1 MDVNGHI
8 IADIA
13 EDASSQEMTMDQQ
26 DGQLR
31 HEYEG
36 QSEHTESQ
44 PYGYLLAH
52 FIENAR
58 GYAEKLYLDISHGN
72 DPTRWDRLNAGRPVL
87 ASAQSTTGIR
97 DPCICKNPQTGEYFI
112 VATDLRVFGGDN
124 GSQTAGTAQ
133 NPQSLTDWAYWSQCG
148 TGKLIVWRSRDLV
161 DWGEPEYLDA
171 CVREDGSRANL
182 GMAWAPVAT
191 WEPNLYGPSKGGFVV
206 VFSAD
211 LMDPHARR
219 HDGNPYSRLLWATTT
234 DFTPE
239 TFKLGGVF
247 IDDGGETIDCT
258 IIRRPLTSE
267 ESDGLAS
274 STAHADSATQ
284 EDRRARTY
292 RTYRIYKD
300 NSFGRGIR
308 MQSTDDQRWWDNA
321 RWRDVQD
328 QIGARY
334 AVGQNPGGVE
344 GPAVFAEHSGS
355 QWMLF
360 VDVIPS
366 IGYRPLVTNDLDAGW
381 KYLSADQLSKFRM
394 APHTKHGVVLPLTRQ
409 EYDCVRAG
417 DAIGFAARA
426 DAGIPEIGEPLELG
440 EVRVDHSQSKSKTES
455 LSKAVIDQARH
466 TYPSVSCVL
475 SDGSRAQMPIVWD
488 RVETDDRDG
497 SVHALGYVKA
507 ISSNYSS
514 WTSQGG
520 TNAWDAPDRRLERST
535 ALTVSCLVRESRP
548 VAPSDN
554 LHAE

>member
-1 MDVNGHI
+1 
-8 IADIA
+8 
-13 EDASSQEMTMDQQ
+13 MDQQ

-36 QSEHTESQ
+36 QSERAEDQPENRIEGQPMNCTKSQLENVSESQ
-44 PYGYLLAH
+44 HYGYLLAH
-52 FIENAR
+52 FVENAR
-58 GYAEKLYLDISHGN
+58 GYAEKLYLDISHDN

-87 ASAQSTTGIR
+87 ASVQSTTGIR

-124 GSQTAGTAQ
+124 GSQTAGTAR
-133 NPQSLTDWAYWSQCG
+133 NPEGLTDWAYWSQCG
-148 TGKLIVWRSRDLV
+148 TGKLIVWRSRDLI

-191 WEPNLYGPSKGGFVV
+191 WEPDLYGKSKGGFVV

-234 DFTPE
+234 DFTPK

-258 IIRRPLTSE
+258 IIRRPLASVESE
-267 ESDGLAS
+267 
-274 STAHADSATQ
+274 TH
-284 EDRRARTY
+284 TY

-321 RWRDVQD
+321 HWKDIQD

-381 KYLSADQLSKFRM
+381 KYLSTDQLSSFRM

-409 EYDCVRAG
+409 EYDRVRAG

-426 DAGIPEIGEPLELG
+426 DAGIPEIGDPLELG
-440 EVRVDHSQSKSKTES
+440 EVRVDHSQSESKAES
-455 LSKAVIDQARH
+455 LSKAVIDQARRA
-466 TYPSVSCVL
+466 YPSVSCVL

-497 SVHALGYVKA
+497 SVHALGYVRA
-507 ISSNYSS
+507 ISSNYSG

-535 ALTVSCLVRESRP
+535 ALRVSCLVRESRP
-548 VAPSDN
+548 VAPSGN
-554 LHAE
+554 LHAQ

>member
-1 MDVNGHI
+1 MKHD
-8 IADIA
+8 D
-13 EDASSQEMTMDQQ
+13 
-26 DGQLR
+26 QLR
-31 HEYEG
+31 QERED
-36 QSEHTESQ
+36 QSQNLTENQ
-44 PYGYLLAH
+44 PYGYFLAH

-58 GYAEKLYLDISHGN
+58 GYAEKLYLDISHGD
-72 DPTRWDRLNAGRPVL
+72 DPTRWDRLNAGRPIL

-124 GSQTAGTAQ
+124 GSSTVGTAR
-133 NPQSLTDWAYWSQCG
+133 NPEGLTDWAYWSRCG

-161 DWGEPEYLDA
+161 DWGKPEYLDA
-171 CVREDGSRANL
+171 RVRADGSKTNL

-191 WEPNLYGPSKGGFVV
+191 WEPDLYGPGKGGFVV

-211 LMDPHARR
+211 LMDPSARR
-219 HDGNPYSRLLWATTT
+219 HDGNPYSRLMWATTT

-258 IIRRPLTSE
+258 IIRRPLAST
-267 ESDGLAS
+267 ESR
-274 STAHADSATQ
+274 ADRTTQVTMQATVQ
-284 EDRRARTY
+284 TY

-321 RWRDVQD
+321 QWTDVQD
-328 QIGARY
+328 RIGARY
-334 AVGQNPGGVE
+334 AVNQDPGGVE
-344 GPAVFAEHSGS
+344 GPAVFAEHSSS
-355 QWMLF
+355 QHSGTQWRLF

-366 IGYRPLVTNDLDAGW
+366 IGYRPLATDDLDAGW
-381 KYLSADQLSKFRM
+381 HYLSADQLSKFQLT
-394 APHTKHGVVLPLTRQ
+394 PHTKHGVVLSLTRQ
-409 EYDCVRAG
+409 EYDRVRAA

-426 DAGIPEIGEPLELG
+426 KAGIPETGEPLELG
-440 EVRVDHSQSKSKTES
+440 DLVADGVRASGSQIGKSGTDSDRILDHAQ
-455 LSKAVIDQARH
+455 R

-475 SDGSRAQMPIVWD
+475 SDGSDAQMPIAWD
-488 RVETDDRDG
+488 QVETDDRDG

-507 ISSNYSS
+507 ISSNYSG

-520 TNAWDAPDRRLERST
+520 INTWDAPDRRLERST
-535 ALTVSCLVRESRP
+535 ALRVSCSVRQSSARESRS
-548 VAPSDN
+548 VAPSGN
-554 LHAE
+554 PQAK

>member
-1 MDVNGHI
+1 MNKD
-8 IADIA
+8 D
-13 EDASSQEMTMDQQ
+13 
-26 DGQLR
+26 QLR
-31 HEYEG
+31 HKHEG
-36 QSEHTESQ
+36 QPEHTENQPEHTENQ

-72 DPTRWDRLNAGRPVL
+72 DPTRWDRLNAGRPIL

-124 GSQTAGTAQ
+124 GSQTAGTAR
-133 NPQSLTDWAYWSQCG
+133 NPQKLTDWAYWSQCG

-161 DWGEPEYLDA
+161 DWGKPEYLDA
-171 CVREDGSRANL
+171 RVRADGSRANL

-191 WEPNLYGPSKGGFVV
+191 WEPDLYGPSKGGFVV

-211 LMDPHARR
+211 LMDPSARR

-258 IIRRPLTSE
+258 IIRRPLTSTGSE
-267 ESDGLAS
+267 
-274 STAHADSATQ
+274 AHA
-284 EDRRARTY
+284 Y

-321 RWRDVQD
+321 HWKDVQD
-328 QIGARY
+328 RIGARY

-344 GPAVFAEHSGS
+344 GPAVFAEHSGK

-381 KYLSADQLSKFRM
+381 QYLSADQLAKFSM
-394 APHTKHGVVLPLTRQ
+394 THHTKHGVVLPLTRK
-409 EYDCVRAG
+409 EYDRVRAG
-417 DAIGFAARA
+417 DAIGFAARV
-426 DAGIPEIGEPLELG
+426 DAGIPEMGEPLELG
-440 EVRVDHSQSKSKTES
+440 EVKEDQPKANQPKVNQLKVSQPGN
-455 LSKAVIDQARH
+455 KAVIDQACH
-466 TYPSVSCVL
+466 AYPSVACVR

-488 RVETDDRDG
+488 HVETDDRDG
-497 SVHALGYVKA
+497 SQHVLGYVRA
-507 ISSNYSS
+507 ISSNYSG

-520 TNAWDAPDRRLERST
+520 TNAWDAPDRRLQRST
-535 ALTVSCLVRESRP
+535 ALRVSCS

-554 LHAE
+554 PQVK